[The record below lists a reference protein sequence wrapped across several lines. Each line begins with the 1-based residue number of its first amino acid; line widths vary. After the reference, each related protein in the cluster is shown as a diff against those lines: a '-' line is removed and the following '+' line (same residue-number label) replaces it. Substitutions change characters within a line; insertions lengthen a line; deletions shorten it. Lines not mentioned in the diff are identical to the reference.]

1 VLPIIV
7 GIVATVDFLGRK
19 GGPVPFCE
27 GCGPGKGGARL
38 RGGIIGTG
46 SVDLWFVVSLDP
58 EDVDTGVREQLEVW
72 EVVRLSGREIKGCEI
87 E

>member
-1 VLPIIV
+1 M
-7 GIVATVDFLGRK
+7 GIVAAVDFLGRK
-19 GGPVPFCE
+19 GGPVPFWE

-38 RGGIIGTG
+38 RGGMVGAG
-46 SVDLWFVVSLDP
+46 SVDLGFAASLPSPDP
-58 EDVDTGVREQLEVW
+58 EDVDTGVREEVEVW